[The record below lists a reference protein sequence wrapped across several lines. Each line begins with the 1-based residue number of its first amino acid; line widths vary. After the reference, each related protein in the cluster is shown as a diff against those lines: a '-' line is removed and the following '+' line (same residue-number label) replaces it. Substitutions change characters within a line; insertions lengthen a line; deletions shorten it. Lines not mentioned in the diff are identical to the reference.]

1 MNPHFRYNIDHA
13 NKGDNALATAAYQ
26 HRTQLHDETEPDQN
40 KRYKSSNTH
49 TEDIKRE
56 RIMIP
61 ANNPTELYE
70 RAEKAKTDKKEND
83 RLIEYLLNKLKRKR
97 ANRYTVHGILTHQP
111 ELTDEQNYE
120 AVELFGKRLATDYNC
135 LYLYATHTE
144 KHGNRNIHSHY
155 IASLFPLIDGEFTPK
170 TTRIYVDANGEIL
183 TKTDTPILKRGQL
196 QYTNAEKTTY
206 KTRKGWQT
214 LDLDENGKIQYDEK
228 GRIKLKDIRIPLV
241 DNDGNRIY
249 YKNGTRQKPDWV
261 HIKQKNTEMEKR
273 GTTKRTRLMWQDC
286 INEIARKYH
295 VKDANGKLF
304 QVDLRSLAEQD
315 ADKPISQKRIPRK
328 KIGPYKN
335 QNAIEYNAWV
345 DRIERNE
352 KINEEIPFDDLQQ
365 IYEIRR
371 EAIILEN
378 RLAELQEQKKIS
390 YKAKKAITDFSEKA
404 SGLFNKISKTL
415 TEEKQA
421 KPQNK
426 TYEDQMELYERN
438 NNVEYYLSNPN
449 ALKYKAED
457 MAKKA
462 NKMIEND
469 NAWGLHTKEKY
480 YQISDTSK
488 TFKEIL
494 IIKMLKK
501 LPKKQKSLEFIDSLR
516 SKEFEMLALKLN
528 LKKDLNNYKT
538 WLTASQNYYSH
549 LSESEKKRRIQHS
562 SKTFTSNTVSTSE
575 KSYSS
580 SSYNTHT
587 VPEKSNRSIL
597 PDSKT
602 PDMKIRWKEK
612 DYKKENEMEAAE
624 RRLSENWDPGKNL
637 EVLPPDQKKDQDQK
651 HEF

>member
-26 HRTQLHDETEPDQN
+26 HRTQLHDETEPDPN

-352 KINEEIPFDDLQQ
+352 KINEKIPFDDLQQ

-378 RLAELQEQKKIS
+378 RLVELQEQKKIS
-390 YKAKKAITDFSEKA
+390 YKAKKVFTDLTEKT
-404 SGLFNKISKTL
+404 SNLFGRFTKKV
-415 TEEKQA
+415 TEEKQT
-421 KPQNK
+421 K
-426 TYEDQMELYERN
+426 TEKSYKNQMEFWERS
-438 NNVEYYLSNPN
+438 NNVEYYLEHPN

-457 MAKKA
+457 RAKKA
-462 NKMIEND
+462 NQIIQND
-469 NAWGLHTKEKY
+469 NVWGIRTKEKY
-480 YQISDTSK
+480 FEISDTSK
-488 TFKEIL
+488 SFKELL
-494 IIKMLKK
+494 IIKMLKR
-501 LPKKQKSLEFIDSLR
+501 LPKEQNFEFIDGLR
-516 SKEFEMLALKLN
+516 SKEFESLALKLN
-528 LKKDLNNYKT
+528 LKKDFKNYKM

-549 LSESEKKRRIQHS
+549 LPESEKKRQIRHS
-562 SKTFTSNTVSTSE
+562 SKTFISSAASSFE

-580 SSYNTHT
+580 SLPSYNNI
-587 VPEKSNRSIL
+587 VPDKSNSRSIL
-597 PDSKT
+597 PDTKT
-602 PDMKIRWKEK
+602 PDLKLKWKEK